1 MLGIKPHEEHSCYLQ
16 THINTHVQT
25 HTTRTHNPS
34 SITLKKKRREAQ
46 MIFNKSVHEGWTE
59 WVKRGWKERV
69 LTSLSSVSSVIIM
82 LSSFFL
88 FSRRGLLA
96 SPPLL
101 NVPSSV
107 TVCKYGYAAESRH
120 IVIWCRFALA
130 ISNLLK
136 WQRKLH
142 NPKSLSLHTNT
153 DACTPLI
160 LYSPTACNSMSM
172 CAHVSPTSE
181 SQMHPSQHLHGATR
195 TQTPAVKER
204 EQLTK
209 ES

>member
-1 MLGIKPHEEHSCYLQ
+1 M
-16 THINTHVQT
+16 
-25 HTTRTHNPS
+25 
-34 SITLKKKRREAQ
+34 
-46 MIFNKSVHEGWTE
+46 
-59 WVKRGWKERV
+59 
-69 LTSLSSVSSVIIM
+69 SL
-82 LSSFFL
+82 
-88 FSRRGLLA
+88 
-96 SPPLL
+96 PLL

-107 TVCKYGYAAESRH
+107 PNVEPRCRSRH
-120 IVIWCRFALA
+120 IVIWCRFALV

-195 TQTPAVKER
+195 TPTPGSKRGEGTTHKRELMGTLGER
-204 EQLTK
+204 SKSGRRPDFYRTLCCPLC
-209 ES
+209 SCGGAIGFL